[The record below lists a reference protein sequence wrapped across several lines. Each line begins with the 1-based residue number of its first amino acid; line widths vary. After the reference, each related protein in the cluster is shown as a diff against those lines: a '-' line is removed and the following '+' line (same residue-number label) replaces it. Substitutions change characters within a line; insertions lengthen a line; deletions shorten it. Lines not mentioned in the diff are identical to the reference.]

1 MVNAAY
7 VSQKQAAFLLL
18 MKTPEKHLGSLP
30 DDIEDVLK
38 LVEKSYNLRF
48 ETNELAHIRTFGEL
62 SDHIVSKIK
71 LDNKD
76 DCTDQQ
82 AFYKLRDAISSTN
95 GRDKST
101 IEPNMLLSDL
111 FPRRTRRKEIRKIER
126 ELSLDL
132 RALRPHYVLT
142 YSLIVVLVTS
152 IAGLFFNWQLGLVGF
167 GFAVIGFWI
176 AEKTAN
182 EFKDKTLRELID
194 RMTQLNYFMSRLS

>member
-1 MVNAAY
+1 
-7 VSQKQAAFLLL
+7 
-18 MKTPEKHLGSLP
+18 MKKPEKHLGSLP

-62 SDHIVSKIK
+62 SDHIVSKNK

-82 AFYKLRDAISSTN
+82 AFYKLRDAISSAN
-95 GRDKST
+95 GRDNST
-101 IEPNMLLSDL
+101 IEPNMLLTDL

-132 RALRPHYVLT
+132 RVTIPAPLT
-142 YSLIVVLVTS
+142 PYSSKLTPP
-152 IAGLFFNWQLGLVGF
+152 
-167 GFAVIGFWI
+167 
-176 AEKTAN
+176 
-182 EFKDKTLRELID
+182 D
-194 RMTQLNYFMSRLS
+194 YFRI